1 MRSTLYLIIMII
13 ALLVSACGG
22 GSSTTPVPPAQGD
35 NVSPQGQEVPP
46 ELGGGITDPS
56 QVQVAPTYF
65 NEQGTPIPLA
75 EVTPMAT
82 QGEILSSTL
91 PTAPP
96 VGVLVAVVTEDPDAG
111 SGFDYIYFEQSGG
124 SDATSIT
131 MEVYGDGRLIINGQE
146 QTARPQDM
154 EVVAQLIDE
163 IHFFDVIGTFSGPP
177 TSDEA
182 YRYRIGIAQGA
193 RQRSISAQEGYIP
206 AEFARL
212 LSAVL
217 ALGEGRP

>member
-1 MRSTLYLIIMII
+1 MRSTLYLVIIMI

-22 GSSTTPVPPAQGD
+22 RSAATPIPSAQGD
-35 NVSPQGQEVPP
+35 DVSPQGQEVPP
-46 ELGGGITDPS
+46 ELGGGGADST
-56 QVQVAPTYF
+56 QVQAAPTYF
-65 NEQGTPIPLA
+65 NEEGTPIPLA

-82 QGEILSSTL
+82 QGEVLSSTL

-124 SDATSIT
+124 AENVSIT
-131 MEVYGDGRLIINGQE
+131 MEVYGDGRLTINGEE

-154 EVVAQLIDE
+154 ELVAQLIDE
-163 IHFFDVIGTFSGPP
+163 INFFDVIATFSGPP
-177 TSDEA
+177 TTDEA

>member
-1 MRSTLYLIIMII
+1 MRSALYLVILMI
-13 ALLVSACGG
+13 ALLAAACGG
-22 GSSTTPVPPAQGD
+22 RSATTPVPPAQGD

-65 NEQGTPIPLA
+65 NELGTPIPL
-75 EVTPMAT
+75 EQVTPIAT
-82 QGEILSSTL
+82 PEFPDTL

-111 SGFDYIYFEQSGG
+111 SGFDYIYFEQTGG
-124 SDATSIT
+124 PEATSIT

-146 QTARPQDM
+146 RTARQQDM
-154 EVVAQLIDE
+154 EAVAQLIDE
-163 IHFFDVIGTFSGPP
+163 INFFDVIGTFSGPP
-177 TSDEA
+177 TSDET
-182 YRYRIGIAQGA
+182 YRYRIGVAQGA
-193 RQRSISAQEGYIP
+193 RQRAISAQEGYIP